1 MPRAVST
8 RVGLYFGLLQ
18 LVFGLTW
25 VGYVIY
31 LPQLAARAGIN
42 AGVVG
47 WLLVFDQMIF
57 ALCDWAAGVA
67 VDRVVRVVG
76 RVGKIVAAGHLLREH
91 ATCGDRG
98 HMPR

>member
-8 RVGLYFGLLQ
+8 RVGLYFSLLQ

-31 LPQLAARAGIN
+31 LPRLAAQAGIN

-47 WLLVFDQMIF
+47 WLLVFDQVIF
-57 ALCDWAAGVA
+57 AMCDWAAGAA
-67 VDRVVRVVG
+67 VDRVARVVG
-76 RVGKIVAAGHLLREH
+76 RVGKITAAV
-91 ATCGDRG
+91 
-98 HMPR
+98 